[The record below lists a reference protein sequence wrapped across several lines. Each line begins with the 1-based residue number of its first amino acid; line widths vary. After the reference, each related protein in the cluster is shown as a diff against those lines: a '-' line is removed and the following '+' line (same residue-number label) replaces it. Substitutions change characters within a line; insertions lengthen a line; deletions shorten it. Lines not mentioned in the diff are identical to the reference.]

1 MLKASITRLHRT
13 ISPSAGKHA
22 PHSCRLLD
30 RRHNRFRRSCR
41 SIRKTTI
48 FRQGLASKGRQ
59 DHKSFEHATGWC
71 DGSYLCLLPIAE
83 HMIELREVSGDSYLL
98 SFKSAPAEPKP
109 CCIFR
114 DGSFQIWLRSGS
126 PRVAVLFHP
135 PYERGEVRGT
145 QFGRLIIVVEDLNKP
160 DPATPA
166 SRM

>member
-1 MLKASITRLHRT
+1 MRPLLAAAFLIAASVPPAFGASQSGEPRYFVKAWLQK
-13 ISPSAGKHA
+13 A
-22 PHSCRLLD
+22 D
-30 RRHNRFRRSCR
+30 
-41 SIRKTTI
+41 
-48 FRQGLASKGRQ
+48 
-59 DHKSFEHATGWC
+59 KSFEHATGWC

-83 HMIELREVSGDSYLL
+83 HLIELREVSGDSYLL
-98 SFKSAPAEPKP
+98 SFKSAPPEPKP

-126 PRVAVLFHP
+126 PRVAVLFYP
-135 PYERGEVRGT
+135 PYGRGEVRGT